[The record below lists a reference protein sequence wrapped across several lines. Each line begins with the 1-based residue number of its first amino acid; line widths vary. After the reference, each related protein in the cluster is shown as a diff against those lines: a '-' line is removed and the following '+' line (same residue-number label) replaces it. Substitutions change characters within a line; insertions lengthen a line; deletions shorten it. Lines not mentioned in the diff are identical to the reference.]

1 MKQLVATCV
10 AGLLACASATSG
22 CTDNLA
28 TNYNASA
35 VVDSGTCQYD
45 CARLIQAV
53 GAANGTNCY
62 VYSATGIVSA
72 PVKLQNVGT
81 WNKDLGKWE
90 WKSDK
95 GRKVNQGESWI
106 IQGVAPQGFRP
117 GEWENQ
123 TDLPNLGFRLE
134 VRGATIRIRRTRIS
148 GHASVSHA
156 VCLPL
161 TRYVLTHA

>member
-62 VYSATGIVSA
+62 VYNATGIVSA
-72 PVKLQNVGT
+72 PVKL
-81 WNKDLGKWE
+81 LG
-90 WKSDK
+90 
-95 GRKVNQGESWI
+95 KVNQGESWI

-123 TDLPNLGFRLE
+123 TDFRIGILPNLGLRLE

-156 VCLPL
+156 VCLLL

>member
-28 TNYNASA
+28 SNYNASA

-62 VYSATGIVSA
+62 VYNATGIVSA
-72 PVKLQNVGT
+72 PVKL
-81 WNKDLGKWE
+81 LGK
-90 WKSDK
+90 
-95 GRKVNQGESWI
+95 VNLGLGGQGALFMQGESWI

-148 GHASVSHA
+148 GQSSVSHA
-156 VCLPL
+156 VCLLL

>member
-62 VYSATGIVSA
+62 VYNATGIVSA
-72 PVKLQNVGT
+72 PVKL
-81 WNKDLGKWE
+81 LG
-90 WKSDK
+90 
-95 GRKVNQGESWI
+95 KVNQGESWI

-156 VCLPL
+156 VCCC
-161 TRYVLTHA
+161 